1 MIHELFMNLLMT
13 NSCSINDNS
22 CSKVNKEIGKNK
34 QEFNSEMNGVL
45 RNEFEELKRIL
56 ATNWKNNIIRKIR
69 TH

>member
-1 MIHELFMNLLMT
+1 MT

-34 QEFNSEMNGVL
+34 QEFNSEMSGVL